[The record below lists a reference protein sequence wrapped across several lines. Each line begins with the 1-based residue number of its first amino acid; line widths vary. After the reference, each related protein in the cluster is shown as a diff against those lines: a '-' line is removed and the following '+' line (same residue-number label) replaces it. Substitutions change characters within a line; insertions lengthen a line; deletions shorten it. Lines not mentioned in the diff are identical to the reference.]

1 MEHGDGN
8 VFSEA
13 ATPFAFQLLHCRFLF
28 DDLTLKKNCLLQRLL
43 HCLSFLFLQ
52 ASD

>member
-13 ATPFAFQLLHCRFLF
+13 ATPFAFQLLQCRFFF
-28 DDLTLKKNCLLQRLL
+28 DDLTLKKKYLLQRLL

>member
-13 ATPFAFQLLHCRFLF
+13 ATAFAFQLVHCRFFF
-28 DDLTLKKNCLLQRLL
+28 DDLALKKKYLLQRLL
-43 HCLSFLFLQ
+43 HFLSFLFLQ